1 MLATYKTVK
10 QSSKIPGEVSLVAL
24 GPLTNLAL
32 AFGADPE
39 LPGKLREMARR
50 QKTHFATKR
59 KKPE

>member
-1 MLATYKTVK
+1 M
-10 QSSKIPGEVSLVAL
+10 AL

-50 QKTHFATKR
+50 QKNHFATKKNR
-59 KKPE
+59 IAFELKSAR

>member
-1 MLATYKTVK
+1 MLATYKTVN
-10 QSSKIPGEVSLVAL
+10 QSSKIAGEVSLVAL

-50 QKTHFATKR
+50 QKPILPQQ
-59 KKPE
+59 KKTRE